1 MRYLSKDILEEV
13 ITQRPSDSYKSNFG
27 RVVLIG
33 GNRQYGGAIIM
44 STEACINSGAGL
56 TTVITD
62 VKNHGPLHA
71 RCPEAMVVGFEETVL
86 LTNVVEQAEVILI
99 GPGLGLDAAAQQ
111 ILKMVLA
118 QHQKQQWLI
127 IDGSAIT
134 LFSQGNFSLTYPE
147 KVVFTPH
154 QMEWQRLSH
163 LPIEQQTLVNNQR
176 QQAKLGSTIVLK
188 SHRTTIFHA
197 GEPFQNTG
205 GNPGMATGGTG
216 DTLAGII
223 AGFLAQFKPTIET
236 VAGAVY
242 LHSLIGDDLAK
253 TDYVVLPTKI
263 SQALPTYM
271 KKYAQPHT
279 APDSELLEQKRSR

>member
-86 LTNVVEQAEVILI
+86 LTDVVEQAEVILI
-99 GPGLGLDAAAQQ
+99 GPGLGLDATAQQ
-111 ILKMVLA
+111 MLKRVLA

-127 IDGSAIT
+127 IDG
-134 LFSQGNFSLTYPE
+134 
-147 KVVFTPH
+147 
-154 QMEWQRLSH
+154 
-163 LPIEQQTLVNNQR
+163 
-176 QQAKLGSTIVLK
+176 
-188 SHRTTIFHA
+188 
-197 GEPFQNTG
+197 
-205 GNPGMATGGTG
+205 
-216 DTLAGII
+216 
-223 AGFLAQFKPTIET
+223 
-236 VAGAVY
+236 
-242 LHSLIGDDLAK
+242 
-253 TDYVVLPTKI
+253 
-263 SQALPTYM
+263 
-271 KKYAQPHT
+271 
-279 APDSELLEQKRSR
+279 

>member
-86 LTNVVEQAEVILI
+86 LTDVVEQAEVILI
-99 GPGLGLDAAAQQ
+99 GPGLGLDATAQQ

-188 SHRTTIFHA
+188 VIAPQFSTQENLFKI
-197 GEPFQNTG
+197 QV
-205 GNPGMATGGTG
+205 ATLGWL
-216 DTLAGII
+216 LAELGIPW
-223 AGFLAQFKPTIET
+223 LA
-236 VAGAVY
+236 
-242 LHSLIGDDLAK
+242 SLL
-253 TDYVVLPTKI
+253 VFSSV
-263 SQALPTYM
+263 
-271 KKYAQPHT
+271 
-279 APDSELLEQKRSR
+279 